1 MADCIRRN
9 LALLLIASL
18 LALAAPFSVADT
30 REAIEAGSS
39 KALTRLRALSP
50 EAGELVD
57 KAVAV
62 LVFPDVVKMGFGVG
76 GEYGEGALRIGG
88 ETKAY
93 YVIAGVSF
101 GLEAG
106 AEYKSEVILFMTDE
120 ALRKFRNSSGWQ
132 VGVDGAIALPGAG
145 AEKSFDTL
153 TRHEPVVGFIFSNRG
168 LIFNL
173 SLDGAKITR
182 IAR

>member
-1 MADCIRRN
+1 MARAICARLLAA
-9 LALLLIASL
+9 LALPLLL
-18 LALAAPFSVADT
+18 LAAPSLYAD
-30 REAIEAGSS
+30 S
-39 KALTRLRALSP
+39 KEKIDSGASQALQRLRAHSP
-50 EAGELVD
+50 SAGALLDE
-57 KAVAV
+57 AVAV

-76 GEYGEGALRIGG
+76 GEYGEGVLLVKDEAQ
-88 ETKAY
+88 AY

-106 AEYKSEVILFMTDE
+106 VEYKSEVLLFMTED
-120 ALRKFRNSSGWQ
+120 ALRQFRNSSGWQ
-132 VGVDGAIALPGAG
+132 VGVDGAVAIPDSG
-145 AEKSFDTL
+145 AERSFDSMTARASVIGL
-153 TRHEPVVGFIFSNRG
+153 IFSNRG

>member
-1 MADCIRRN
+1 MADSIRRN
-9 LALLLIASL
+9 LALVLMASL
-18 LALAAPFSVADT
+18 LALAAPFSVAD
-30 REAIEAGSS
+30 S
-39 KALTRLRALSP
+39 KETIDANTIQALARLRAHSP

-57 KAVAV
+57 KAYAV

-76 GEYGEGALRIGG
+76 GEYGEGALQIGG
-88 ETKAY
+88 VTQAY
-93 YVIAGVSF
+93 YVIAGLSF

-106 AEYKSEVILFMTDE
+106 AEYKSEVILFMTEE
-120 ALRKFRNSSGWQ
+120 ALRKFRNSRGWQ
-132 VGVDGAIALPGAG
+132 VGVDGAIALPDSG

-153 TRHEPVVGFIFSNRG
+153 TAQGPVLGFIFSNHG
-168 LIFNL
+168 MLFNL

>member
-1 MADCIRRN
+1 MAESIRGKV
-9 LALLLIASL
+9 LPALVALLLVLGAPSL
-18 LALAAPFSVADT
+18 YADSRETIDAGVSQALQ
-30 REAIEAGSS
+30 
-39 KALTRLRALSP
+39 RLRAHSP

-57 KAVAV
+57 RAVAV
-62 LVFPDVVKMGFGVG
+62 LVFPDVVKLGFGVG

-88 ETKAY
+88 ETQAY

-106 AEYKSEVILFMTDE
+106 AEYKSEVILFMTEE

-132 VGVDGAIALPGAG
+132 VGVDGAVVLAKAG
-145 AEKSFDTL
+145 AEGAIDTL
-153 TRHEPVVGFIFSNRG
+153 NSREPVLGFIFSNRG